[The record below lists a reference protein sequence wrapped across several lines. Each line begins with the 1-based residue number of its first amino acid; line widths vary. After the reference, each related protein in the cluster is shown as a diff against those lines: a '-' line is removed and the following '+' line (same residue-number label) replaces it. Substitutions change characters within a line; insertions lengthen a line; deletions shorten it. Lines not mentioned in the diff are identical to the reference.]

1 VENKQTRWFFASKTL
16 WINRSSVVCYRGV
29 WNAFPSCITKEI
41 AKLFST
47 LQDRSEKN
55 NNDNNNNRKK
65 HYFSFHLVS
74 QSGPIA
80 LGMESGAIPDDKIT
94 ASTFKTGYEARKARL
109 NRNSCWMP
117 MQDKNTE
124 YIKINFTSV
133 TNISAIATQGAPNDG
148 CWVTRFSL
156 QWFVNNQLVT
166 DRKVQ
171 NIVCQNSCIFSLL
184 VAGDVSRGGT
194 SATQRQKFHTDDVR
208 PVWNLV
214 INADWTTE

>member
-1 VENKQTRWFFASKTL
+1 M
-16 WINRSSVVCYRGV
+16 VCYRGV

-47 LQDRSEKN
+47 LINYKTDLKKK
-55 NNDNNNNRKK
+55 KK
-65 HYFSFHLVS
+65 HYFSSVS

-117 MQDKNTE
+117 LQNRNTE

-133 TNISAIATQGAPNDG
+133 TNVSAIATQGAPNDG
-148 CWVTRFSL
+148 CWVTSFSL
-156 QWFVNNQLVT
+156 QWFVNNRLVT
-166 DRKVQ
+166 DQKVQ
-171 NIVCQNSCIFSLL
+171 NIACENSPFFSLL
-184 VAGDVSRGGT
+184 TAGDVSRGGT
-194 SATQRQKFHTDDVR
+194 SATHRNSILMTWSLSGIR
-208 PVWNLV
+208 S
-214 INADWTTE
+214 

>member
-1 VENKQTRWFFASKTL
+1 M
-16 WINRSSVVCYRGV
+16 VCYRRV
-29 WNAFPSCITKEI
+29 WNAFRSCITKEI

-47 LQDRSEKN
+47 LNYKTDLKKKN
-55 NNDNNNNRKK
+55 
-65 HYFSFHLVS
+65 YFSFHLVS

-80 LGMESGAIPDDKIT
+80 LGMESGAIQDDKIT

-109 NRNSCWMP
+109 NKNSCWMP
-117 MQDKNTE
+117 MQDRNIE
-124 YIKINFTSV
+124 YIKINLTSL
-133 TNISAIATQGAPNDG
+133 TNVSAIATQGAPNDG
-148 CWVTRFSL
+148 CWVTSFSL

-171 NIVCQNSCIFSLL
+171 NIAYQNRCFFSLL

-194 SATQRQKFHTDDVR
+194 SATQRQKFHTENVKSVLN
-208 PVWNLV
+208 PI